1 VKDDDL
7 LHCTPSMRFPSSGG
21 LLRLDG
27 DDSKVQGLDLG
38 LVFFYFQKYIFVV
51 GPLNQPTL

>member
-1 VKDDDL
+1 
-7 LHCTPSMRFPSSGG
+7 MRFPSSGG